1 MEQTTPLLQCLACRL
16 HGRSLAVQPNC
27 VNGVVLMSGTVYR
40 DMHFKDL
47 LGSIVKEGYRILV
60 PNFYLVLHIHGLK
73 CRKKK
78 SNGLIN

>member
-16 HGRSLAVQPNC
+16 HGSLAVQPNC
-27 VNGVVLMSGTVYR
+27 VNDVLLMSGTVYR

-47 LGSIVKEGYRILV
+47 LGSIVKEGYHILV

-73 CRKKK
+73 CKKK
-78 SNGLIN
+78 HSNVLIN